1 MQLLL
6 SIDQSCDV
14 PNIFWWTTVTTW
26 ISCTG
31 HGENV
36 TAAWQWH
43 NNSILTTKIK
53 TWSMTIVPPCWSG
66 TDLSWTPP
74 GPARLLNTWMAL
86 TQTAQQAWRETW
98 TWIVVTDKTVCGH
111 GSSLSLTR
119 QTFATYWNLR
129 CWRETMSPKACSSMR
144 ILSAITARGKHKSK

>member
-74 GPARLLNTWMAL
+74 GPARILNTWMAL
-86 TQTAQQAWRETW
+86 TQTAQQAWKQTW
-98 TWIVVTDKTVCGH
+98 T
-111 GSSLSLTR
+111 LAR
-119 QTFATYWNLR
+119 QTYATYWNLR
-129 CWRETMSPKACSSMR
+129 CWRETKSPTACWSIT
-144 ILSAITARGKHKSK
+144 ILSAITARGKHKSKQNND